1 MYLLLLG
8 YILNSVGG
16 DKMATIIAIM
26 CFLGCNYI
34 VYKIG
39 FGNGFDEAVSV
50 HAKLNRKLDKK
61 I

>member
-1 MYLLLLG
+1 
-8 YILNSVGG
+8 
-16 DKMATIIAIM
+16 MATIIAIM